1 MSNFLLI
8 ISPFPFPFPAH
19 FSKESQDDV
28 AATINAVEP
37 DVVMVELCDS
47 RESILNLDEET
58 ILRESKKLNVS
69 KVVEMVKKV
78 GLMQGISYLLL
89 INISAHITKQLGM
102 APGGK

>member
-1 MSNFLLI
+1 M
-8 ISPFPFPFPAH
+8 
-19 FSKESQDDV
+19 
-28 AATINAVEP
+28 EP

-47 RESILNLDEET
+47 RESILNFDEET